1 MTLHEYL
8 QNTTDWEITVWDKD
22 YDMETYFY
30 KADNEHK
37 MDAWD
42 KAMYDF
48 AKLLTITSFSSDGVT
63 VNMAEVIE
71 AKLPALEK
79 ADLFIRC
86 NIDAIM
92 DDIDNILAGCVS
104 EEWMTEFVSALNEG

>member
-8 QNTTDWEITVWDKD
+8 KKTKDWEITVWDKG
-22 YDMETYFY
+22 YDVETYFY
-30 KADNEHK
+30 EL
-37 MDAWD
+37 
-42 KAMYDF
+42 
-48 AKLLTITSFSSDGVT
+48 AKLLTVSEFSSDGVV

-71 AKLPALEK
+71 KKLPELKK

-104 EEWMTEFVSALNEG
+104 ETWLTEFVNVLKQ